1 MAHRQPLALRRRV
14 IVLAAVV
21 RVKEL
26 LEPLQELKV
35 ILEATL
41 HQFVNGY
48 YLQKKQKRIST
59 QTEFSRYWVQTTCL
73 GRRGLGWTALRVMLK
88 RVQSLTGLTKPR
100 PTPANK
106 HFRGL
111 QDLNSLKIMLLHS

>member
-59 QTEFSRYWVQTTCL
+59 QTEFSRYWVQCRL
-73 GRRGLGWTALRVMLK
+73 PAWGGGDWGGLHYV
-88 RVQSLTGLTKPR
+88 
-100 PTPANK
+100 
-106 HFRGL
+106 
-111 QDLNSLKIMLLHS
+111 